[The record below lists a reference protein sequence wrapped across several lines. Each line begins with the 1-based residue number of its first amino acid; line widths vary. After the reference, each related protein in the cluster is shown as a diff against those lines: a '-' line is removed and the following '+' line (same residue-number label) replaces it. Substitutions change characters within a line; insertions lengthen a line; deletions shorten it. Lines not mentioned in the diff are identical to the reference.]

1 MKKKILGAEG
11 TASDGQSIYA
21 KKSPKIITVITVAV
35 IVAVIAFNVLFS
47 IIGDKAMLFF
57 DISQVK
63 YKDGAATLYTL
74 SDTCNDLIGREA
86 IPMIKLFNEDGQTSG
101 GSAQKL
107 KIIFCADK
115 DIIESDPKT
124 RYVSYTARAIE
135 KNYSEYVEVSY
146 VNITKNP
153 SAVQKYKTTSAATI
167 NNADVIVEFGSEY
180 LVQGINSFY
189 LTDTDTSEE
198 WAYNGEKR
206 LAAMIL
212 SVTRAEA
219 PICCITYNHGET
231 LFEVSDTLKVRDEY
245 STFIKLIEGAGY
257 IPQFI
262 DLEKEDIPEDC
273 RMIITFAPTS
283 DFKAYGNLGENGTSE
298 IEKLDKYLDEAN
310 AFFYICDA
318 DTPVLPNLD
327 EYLEEWGVAVSRAED
342 LAGNML
348 NFRTEDPS
356 NATATDGGRTFAG
369 KYFEGGTGAS
379 LTQDI
384 TNRNYPPK
392 VIFGNCAVIEPP
404 SETYV
409 KLYSNTDETSD
420 EPVYQYYNY
429 FKNGI
434 SRKLFSIFTSYD
446 TASAYAGDEVEVA
459 TPSKLF
465 QLMTV
470 THELRYVQ
478 EDNYTTIDRPSYV
491 ISLSSTDFLK
501 NEVLDST
508 AYGNTDVILSVLR
521 NTGNEIIPVNIPLK
535 AFYEYDMA
543 DIKAYSQSN
552 PTVWFWC
559 LALIPTLA
567 AFAAGV
573 VITVRRKYK

>member
-1 MKKKILGAEG
+1 MKKKFDAADGVK
-11 TASDGQSIYA
+11 SDGQSIYA
-21 KKSPKIITVITVAV
+21 KKSVRIITVITVAV
-35 IVAVIAFNVLFS
+35 IIAVIAFNLLFS

-63 YKDGAATLYTL
+63 YKTGATTLYTL

-86 IPMIKLFNEDGQTSG
+86 IPMIKLFNEDGQISD

-115 DIIESDPKT
+115 DIIEGDPKT

-135 KNYSEYVEVSY
+135 KNYPKYVEVSY
-146 VNITKNP
+146 VNIEKNP

-167 NNADVIVEFGSEY
+167 SNSDVIVEFGSEY

-231 LFEVSDTLKVRDEY
+231 LFEEGETLKVKDEY

-262 DLEKEDIPEDC
+262 DLEKEEIPADC

-283 DFKAYGNLGENGTSE
+283 DFRAYGNLGENGVSE

-327 EYLEEWGVAVSRAED
+327 EYLEEWGVAISRTED
-342 LAGNML
+342 MAGNVL
-348 NFRTEDPS
+348 NFRAEDPS
-356 NATATDGGRTFAG
+356 NGMATDGGKTFAG
-369 KYFEGGTGAS
+369 KYFEDGTGAS
-379 LTQDI
+379 ITQDI
-384 TNRNYPPK
+384 RKRNYPPK

-409 KLYSNTDETSD
+409 KLYSTVEENSD
-420 EPVYQYYNY
+420 KPAYQYYSY

-434 SRKLFSIFTSYD
+434 SRDLFSIFTSYD
-446 TASAYAGDEVEVA
+446 TASAYAGDEVEIA
-459 TPSKLF
+459 TQSKLF
-465 QLMTV
+465 QLMTI

-491 ISLSSTDFLK
+491 ISLASTDFLK

-508 AYGNTDVILSVLR
+508 AYGNTDVILSALR

-535 AFYEYDMA
+535 AFYEYEMA
-543 DIKAYSQSN
+543 DNRAYSQSN

-559 LALIPTLA
+559 LAIIPALA
-567 AFAAGV
+567 AFTAGV